1 MKVTDDAAAA
11 VSKRSAMTLFSD
23 STSHYSHRVRI
34 VLAEKGVSVDLV
46 EGVDGVPVP
55 ELGDLNPYNTMP
67 TLIDRDLILYES
79 KVMMEYLDER
89 FPHPPLLPV
98 YPVARAESR
107 LFMYRVERDWC
118 SLVDTILHSSDA
130 GAVAVARRDLGD
142 SMSALSPIFAEKAY
156 FMSEDFTLVDCCIAP
171 ILWRLPALGVDL
183 RASKQTK
190 PLFNYM
196 DSLFG
201 REAFQESLSIHE
213 REMRA

>member
-1 MKVTDDAAAA
+1 MKLSDDAAAA

-67 TLIDRDLILYES
+67 TLIDRDLVLYES

-142 SMSALSPIFAEKAY
+142 SLTALSPIFAEKSY
-156 FMSEDFTLVDCCIAP
+156 FMSDEFTLVDCCIAP
-171 ILWRLPALGVDL
+171 ILWRLPALGIDI

-190 PLFNYM
+190 PLFMYM
-196 DSLFG
+196 ESLFG
-201 REAFQESLSIHE
+201 REAFQESMSIQE
-213 REMRA
+213 REMRS